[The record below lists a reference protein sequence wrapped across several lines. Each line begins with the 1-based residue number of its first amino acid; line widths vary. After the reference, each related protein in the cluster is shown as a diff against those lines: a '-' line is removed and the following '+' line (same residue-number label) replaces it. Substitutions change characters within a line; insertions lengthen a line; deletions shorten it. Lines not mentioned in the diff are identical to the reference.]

1 MTTTA
6 WQDIALQTVE
16 AVKEVAAFIRSQLG
30 RVGSADILDKGTHS
44 LVSYVDRRAEEM
56 LVAGLQKITPDAVFL
71 TEEQT
76 VAPVAGELKWI
87 IDPLDGTTNFLHGV
101 PLFAIS
107 AGLEYQGRIVVGVVA
122 ELMREEYFWAWA
134 GGGTFLN
141 GKQVGVRR
149 SERLFDACICI
160 GLPADQGALYRDT
173 LHLLSR
179 LIPAT
184 RGVRN
189 LGAAAVEIAYV
200 ACGRF
205 DAFIELGLS
214 PWDVAAGALLVQ
226 EAGGK
231 VTDAAGGADYLYG
244 GAFVATNGA
253 LHPEVLEQ
261 IRHGS

>member
-1 MTTTA
+1 MTTITL
-6 WQDIALQTVE
+6 QDITLQAVE
-16 AVKEVAAFIRSQLG
+16 QVKEVAAFIRFQLG
-30 RVGSADILDKGTHS
+30 RVSSADILDKGTHS
-44 LVSYVDRRAEEM
+44 LVSYVDRHAEEL
-56 LVAGLQKITPDAVFL
+56 LVAGLQQITPDAVFL

-76 VAPVAGELKWI
+76 VAAGEGELKWI

-122 ELMREEYFWAWA
+122 ELMREEYFWAWE
-134 GGGTFLN
+134 GGGAYLN
-141 GKQVGVRR
+141 GQRLGVRT
-149 SERLFDACICI
+149 SQQLFDACICI
-160 GLPADQGALYRDT
+160 GLPADSGVLYRDT
-173 LHLLSR
+173 LHLLSC
-179 LIPAT
+179 LLPVT

-226 EAGGK
+226 EAGGR
-231 VTDAAGGADYLYG
+231 VTDAGGGDDYIYG
-244 GAFVATNGA
+244 RAFVATNGSLHEA
-253 LHPEVLEQ
+253 LLKAIQP
-261 IRHGS
+261 GS